1 MCTSVAENAQIV
13 EENSAAP
20 ILDNTERAGL
30 PYGHRD
36 MTKFE
41 SRTSPGYRL
50 IAAALLRYSR
60 EAPETVS
67 VRWVQAQEMLKSRRR
82 NEAAELVQ

>member
-1 MCTSVAENAQIV
+1 M

-30 PYGHRD
+30 PYDHRD
-36 MTKFE
+36 MAKFE

-67 VRWVQAQEMLKSRRR
+67 VRWVQAEEMLKSRRR